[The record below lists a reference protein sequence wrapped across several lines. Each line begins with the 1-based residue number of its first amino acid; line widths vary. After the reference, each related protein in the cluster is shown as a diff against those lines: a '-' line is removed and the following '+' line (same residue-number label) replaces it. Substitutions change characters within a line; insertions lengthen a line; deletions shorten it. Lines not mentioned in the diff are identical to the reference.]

1 MARYA
6 ENLIG
11 DWEKDQY
18 EPLREVAQLQ
28 YNTNWDKL
36 TNDFN
41 RLNEQ
46 LAQNFKNA
54 RIEHNKALIDNAQN
68 SYMRLYNAEQDLAKR
83 GLTGSGLMNVYNA
96 ANTAQTGEENSKILK
111 SLMEANKATMEGS
124 LSGLDKYSRG
134 VADLAGDLGDRLAG
148 ITDAEGDNLRQYA
161 NLVASINESAAERA
175 DSYSRANAEKSLADE
190 QDDIYQFLAIKDILS
205 DDETDDETKYYDL
218 IKDAAVTPEQ
228 AERILSSYNYNKT
241 STKLEDKKSA
251 LAKTEDNIRDYLD
264 SDLLIN
270 KIAYSQPFTTLPRAL
285 GLTYNLAKNTR
296 NKNDVKKLERELSK
310 YTYED
315 LKDIMGY

>member
-6 ENLIG
+6 ETLIG

-28 YNTNWDKL
+28 YNTDWDKL

-96 ANTAQTGEENSKILK
+96 ANTAQAGEENNKALK
-111 SLMEANKATMEGS
+111 ALMEANKATMEGS
-124 LSGLDKYSRG
+124 LSGLDKYSRS
-134 VADLAGDLGDRLAG
+134 VADLAGDLGDQLAG

-161 NLVASINESAAERA
+161 NLVSSITESERNRALKNAE
-175 DSYSRANAEKSLADE
+175 ANAEEESDKLYQLYTINEILLDE
-190 QDDIYQFLAIKDILS
+190 ETS
-205 DDETDDETKYYDL
+205 DDEKYYDL
-218 IKDAAVTPEQ
+218 LRDAGTTPEQ
-228 AERILSSYNYNKT
+228 AEKIISSYNYSKVSQTVNKFNNKLART
-241 STKLEDKKSA
+241 NANLSKLKPGQRSPHLVNYYTKKLND
-251 LAKTEDNIRDYLD
+251 AKTD
-264 SDLLIN
+264 
-270 KIAYSQPFTTLPRAL
+270 
-285 GLTYNLAKNTR
+285 
-296 NKNDVKKLERELSK
+296 LSK

-315 LKDIMGY
+315 LKNIMGY

>member
-18 EPLREVAQLQ
+18 EPLRDVAQLQ
-28 YNTNWDKL
+28 YNTDWDKL

-68 SYMRLYNAEQDLAKR
+68 SYMRLYNAERDLAKR

-96 ANTAQTGEENSKILK
+96 ANTAQIGEENNKALK
-111 SLMEANKATMEGS
+111 ALMEANKATMEGS
-124 LSGLDKYSRG
+124 LSGLDKYSRS
-134 VADLAGDLGDRLAG
+134 VADLAGDLGDQLAG

-161 NLVASINESAAERA
+161 NLVSDITESER
-175 DSYSRANAEKSLADE
+175 SRALRNTEANAEDE
-190 QDDIYQFLAIKDILS
+190 SDKLYQLYTINEILL
-205 DDETDDETKYYDL
+205 DEETTDDEKYYDL
-218 IKDAAVTPEQ
+218 LRDAGTTPEQ
-228 AERILSSYNYNKT
+228 AERIISSYNHSKVSQTVNKFDNKLART
-241 STKLEDKKSA
+241 NANLSKLKPGQRSPLLVDYYTKKLND
-251 LAKTEDNIRDYLD
+251 AKTD
-264 SDLLIN
+264 
-270 KIAYSQPFTTLPRAL
+270 
-285 GLTYNLAKNTR
+285 
-296 NKNDVKKLERELSK
+296 LSK

-315 LKDIMGY
+315 LKNIMGY